1 MKITIKM
8 HPLFFG
14 AIFALAGCQTAAEK
28 NTDAMNDVS
37 KAQDDLQSAKEAAD
51 IAEQN
56 LLQNNEWIQFRKDA
70 LVQIEDNEKE
80 IAILRIKKEKS
91 SRTFD
96 TLYGKRIDQLE
107 SDNKA
112 LKQRLND
119 YETSQSDWE
128 KFKTEFNR
136 DMSNLGNAL
145 NDLTIDNEK

>member
-1 MKITIKM
+1 MKNTIKM
-8 HPLFFG
+8 NLMFLG
-14 AIFALAGCQTAAEK
+14 ATLAFAGCQTAAEK

-37 KAQDDLQSAKEAAD
+37 EAKEDLQSAKEAANL
-51 IAEQN
+51 AEQN

-91 SRTFD
+91 GRTFD

-112 LKQRLND
+112 LKQRIDD

-136 DMSNLGNAL
+136 DMSNLGKAL
-145 NDLTIDNEK
+145 NGLTIDNEK

>member
-1 MKITIKM
+1 MRNIININLLLIGA
-8 HPLFFG
+8 LFAF
-14 AIFALAGCQTAAEK
+14 AGCQTAAEK
-28 NTDAMNDVS
+28 NTDAINDVS
-37 KAQDDLQSAKEAAD
+37 EAKEDLQSAKEAAN

-70 LVQIEDNEKE
+70 LIQIEDNEKE

-91 SRTFD
+91 GRTFD

-112 LKQRLND
+112 LKQRISD

-136 DMSNLGNAL
+136 DMTTLGKAL